1 MDRRVTAPKRA
12 TSPTWRPH
20 WPLVGHEPRE
30 GKKFSQAVERGRGGG
45 RAANDPKWGG

>member
-1 MDRRVTAPKRA
+1 MDRRVTPPKRV

-20 WPLVGHEPRE
+20 RSLVGHEPKE
-30 GKKFSQAVERGRGGG
+30 GKKFSQAVERGQGGG